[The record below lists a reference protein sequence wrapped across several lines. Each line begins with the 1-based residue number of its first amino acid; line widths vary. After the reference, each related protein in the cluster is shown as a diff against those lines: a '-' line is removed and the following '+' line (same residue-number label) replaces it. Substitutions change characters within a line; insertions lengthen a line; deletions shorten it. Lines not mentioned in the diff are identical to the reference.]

1 MIVDHY
7 IEFKQEVCSI
17 EKTIRDNG
25 GWVRTQTSISTR
37 SSSIELKVYQKKHN
51 VPILK
56 IQAKG
61 YFCETT
67 FADDS
72 IMGQMEAVILYTT
85 CKQSE

>member
-1 MIVDHY
+1 MNVDHY

-37 SSSIELKVYQKKHN
+37 SSSIEVKIYKKN
-51 VPILK
+51 NTAIIR
-56 IQAKG
+56 IQVKG

-85 CKQSE
+85 CRQSE